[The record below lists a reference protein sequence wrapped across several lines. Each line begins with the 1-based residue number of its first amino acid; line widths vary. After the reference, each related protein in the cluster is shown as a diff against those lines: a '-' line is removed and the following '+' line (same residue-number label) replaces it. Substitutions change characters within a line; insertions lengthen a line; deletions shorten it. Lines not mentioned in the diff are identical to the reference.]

1 MSLAAPDVAHHV
13 PAPNRSSVA
22 ALVNKAWTDA
32 AGQESTD
39 AAIRSI
45 LELRRAGR
53 VPGDTALVL
62 VGQAVTKYL
71 RTKLDSVITAY
82 RQAQIHAYRG
92 QTRCEIVH
100 QTETRTLGSLSFA
113 GYHARLK
120 IEGTEHPDNR
130 IRPLAEIVLVTKLP
144 QQLIGSRRERTLVI
158 TVKQPGGKPRSIAVG
173 ADDGIDLHVAVHD
186 LGEELR
192 NAVLRYLEG
201 CELRPAA

>member
-1 MSLAAPDVAHHV
+1 M
-13 PAPNRSSVA
+13 A

-71 RTKLDSVITAY
+71 LTKLDSVITAY

-92 QTRCEIVH
+92 QTR
-100 QTETRTLGSLSFA
+100 
-113 GYHARLK
+113 
-120 IEGTEHPDNR
+120 
-130 IRPLAEIVLVTKLP
+130 
-144 QQLIGSRRERTLVI
+144 
-158 TVKQPGGKPRSIAVG
+158 
-173 ADDGIDLHVAVHD
+173 
-186 LGEELR
+186 
-192 NAVLRYLEG
+192 
-201 CELRPAA
+201 